1 MNRKLEAQVIQGSPN
16 EKLFTIAKF
25 HETRLGRSEQYLKEI
40 ENSFKTEKADPR
52 VDTLEE
58 NLSVAFDSLQ
68 NLVHKVETDLHRVA
82 ALETKMNKM
91 ASKGSN
97 TTKLAVMGEQLR
109 LLSNKVENLVSTVS
123 NNETG
128 NDDEDTGSEEGEV
141 VEEN

>member
-25 HETRLGRSEQYLKEI
+25 HETRLGRIEQYLKEI

>member
-25 HETRLGRSEQYLKEI
+25 HETRLGRIEQYLKEI
-40 ENSFKTEKADPR
+40 ENSFKTEKTDPR

-58 NLSVAFDSLQ
+58 NLGVAFDSLQ

-109 LLSNKVENLVSTVS
+109 LLSNKVESLVSTVS

-128 NDDEDTGSEEGEV
+128 NDDEV

>member
-25 HETRLGRSEQYLKEI
+25 HETRLGRIEQYLKEI
-40 ENSFKTEKADPR
+40 ENSFKTEKTDPR

-58 NLSVAFDSLQ
+58 NLGVAFDSLQ

-109 LLSNKVENLVSTVS
+109 LLSNKVESLVSTVS

>member
-25 HETRLGRSEQYLKEI
+25 HETRLGRIEQYLKEI
-40 ENSFKTEKADPR
+40 ENSFKTEKTDPR

-58 NLSVAFDSLQ
+58 NLGVAFDSLQ

-97 TTKLAVMGEQLR
+97 TTKLAVMGEQFEKYIR
-109 LLSNKVENLVSTVS
+109 
-123 NNETG
+123 
-128 NDDEDTGSEEGEV
+128 
-141 VEEN
+141 

>member
-1 MNRKLEAQVIQGSPN
+1 MNRKLEAKVIQGSPN

-25 HETRLGRSEQYLKEI
+25 HETRLGRIEQYLKEI

-109 LLSNKVENLVSTVS
+109 LLSNKVESLVSTVS

>member
-1 MNRKLEAQVIQGSPN
+1 MNRKLEAKVIQGSPN

-25 HETRLGRSEQYLKEI
+25 HETRLGRIEQYLKEI

-58 NLSVAFDSLQ
+58 NLGVAFDSLQ

-109 LLSNKVENLVSTVS
+109 LLSNKVESLVSTVS

>member
-1 MNRKLEAQVIQGSPN
+1 MNRKLEAKVIQGSPN

-25 HETRLGRSEQYLKEI
+25 HETRLGRIEQYLKEI